1 METSVLNDRQAPRW
15 VRVGSILA
23 IATPQLVTGAWA
35 VVAPHHW
42 FDHFPGIGP
51 QLVAAE
57 PPYNAHLASDA
68 GAGFLAA
75 GLAVAVA
82 ALLGRRILLIFA
94 LGLYATGVV
103 PHVVYHTLNPAPGL
117 SDSENIVSVLML
129 ASGLVAAIVLAWGS
143 WKSTSPAGDP

>member
-23 IATPQLVTGAWA
+23 IATPQLVTGGWA
-35 VVAPHHW
+35 VVEPHHW

>member
-1 METSVLNDRQAPRW
+1 METSVLNDRQTPLW

-23 IATPQLVTGAWA
+23 IATPQLITGGWA
-35 VVAPHHW
+35 VVEPHHW

-51 QLVAAE
+51 LLVAAE

-68 GAGFLAA
+68 GAGFLTA

-94 LGLYATGVV
+94 LGMYAIGVV
-103 PHVVYHTLNPAPGL
+103 PHVLYHALNPAPGL
-117 SDSENIVSVLML
+117 SDTENIVNVVML